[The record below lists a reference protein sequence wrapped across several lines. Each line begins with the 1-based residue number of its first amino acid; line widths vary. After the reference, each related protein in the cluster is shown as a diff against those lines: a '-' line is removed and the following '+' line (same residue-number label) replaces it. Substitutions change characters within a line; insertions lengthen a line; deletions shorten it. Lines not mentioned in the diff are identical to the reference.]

1 MWGFRAFAAS
11 GIHFTYQTLGTNPYF
26 VVSIESVSMT
36 PEMAWY
42 VSVNN
47 KTGSGNNG
55 IGSIAL
61 DVNDEVDWLY
71 HKIGAPM

>member
-1 MWGFRAFAAS
+1 
-11 GIHFTYQTLGTNPYF
+11 
-26 VVSIESVSMT
+26 
-36 PEMAWY
+36 MAWY